1 MRWDALNYTAD
12 WIPNE
17 LSGSNDHTAHE
28 QKGSGE
34 HSVQTEDGI
43 IGLNILP
50 LEVVLQSSE

>member
-1 MRWDALNYTAD
+1 MCWDALYDTAD

-17 LSGSNDHTAHE
+17 LSCSNDHTAHE

-50 LEVVLQSSE
+50 LEVILQSSE